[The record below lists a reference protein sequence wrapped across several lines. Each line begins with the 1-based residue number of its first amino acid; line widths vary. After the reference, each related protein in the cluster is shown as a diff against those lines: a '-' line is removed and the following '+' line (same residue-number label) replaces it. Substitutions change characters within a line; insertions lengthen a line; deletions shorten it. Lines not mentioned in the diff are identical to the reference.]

1 MFMPHVLLVNEIEVL
16 LVKVQEYV
24 DGEFLYIPRSSDNK
38 RSWGGGYFLFLKN
51 IQRIIGQLKKEFD
64 K

>member
-38 RSWGGGYFLFLKN
+38 RSWGGIFSVFEKYPENYRAVEK
-51 IQRIIGQLKKEFD
+51 RI
-64 K
+64 